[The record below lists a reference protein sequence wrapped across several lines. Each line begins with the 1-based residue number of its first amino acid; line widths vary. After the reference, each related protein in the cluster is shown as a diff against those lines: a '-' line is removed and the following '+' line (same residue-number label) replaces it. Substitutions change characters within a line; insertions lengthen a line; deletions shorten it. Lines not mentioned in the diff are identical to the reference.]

1 MKKALSFILIPLWI
15 SAVAFSYY
23 LLTKNDEQDFN
34 DNAAIVIEI
43 WQIDMVEGG
52 KGSRRQYLKSVAD
65 KFEKQNKNVIVSV
78 ASQTAESA
86 EKNFSKGVY
95 PDMISYSTGLS
106 GVLPAL
112 AELNV
117 SSVNMYGGTINNKK
131 YALPW
136 ALGGY
141 VYLEHE
147 NAEGAGTVYLS
158 KTDYNLPAVALF
170 LEGYDCKNVKELS
183 PEDAFSAFLN
193 DKASAL
199 VGTQRDLYRMQ
210 PKNLTFKVTYFSAYT
225 DIVQYISVVKKD
237 ESRRKLCNKYLEF
250 LIADKENLPSK
261 IGMMA
266 IGGNAKSV
274 ENRPIEGLFDV
285 NYTFTLPIYYGKNEI
300 DELNNTIRDEKIESD
315 KKKKYIKSA
324 IIRLK

>member
-15 SAVAFSYY
+15 LAVAFSYY
-23 LLTKNDEQDFN
+23 LLTKKDEQDLK
-34 DNAAIVIEI
+34 DAVTVIEI

-52 KGSRRQYLKSVAD
+52 KGSRRQYLQGVAE

-106 GVLPAL
+106 GILPTL

-117 SSVNMYGGTINNKK
+117 SSAKMYGGTLNNKK

-147 NAEGAGTVYLS
+147 NTEMVTTVYLS

-170 LEGYDCKNVKELS
+170 LEGYEYKNATELS
-183 PEDAFSAFLN
+183 PEDAFSAFLS

-199 VGTQRDLYRMQ
+199 VGTQRDLYRAQ
-210 PKNLTFKVTYFSAYT
+210 SKNLTFKVTYFSGYT

-250 LIADKENLPSK
+250 LMADKENVPSK
-261 IGMMA
+261 IGMMSPDS
-266 IGGNAKSV
+266 NTKSV
-274 ENRPIEGLFDV
+274 ENRPIEGLFGT
-285 NYTFTLPIYYGKNEI
+285 NYTFTLPIYYTKNEI
-300 DELNNTIRDEKIESD
+300 DELNNTVKDEKIESD